1 MKPLFHC
8 KLLNVPFGDPALFI
22 EILHERR
29 ALLFDLGDIGSLT
42 EAKLLK
48 LSHVFVSHAHMDHFY
63 GFDRLLRV
71 VLGRDKHITIYGP
84 PGITSHVAGKLAGY
98 TWNLVQDYPL
108 QLRVGEIS
116 QNSIHYSCF
125 ICSEQFKGDDEGS
138 VPFEGVVDEN
148 PHYTVESVELDHRI
162 PSLAYSLME
171 RFHINVKKDSLVQEG
186 YAIGPWLR
194 ELKEHIWEDQPDD
207 LMVMVPNSEDEHTS
221 FHEVAL
227 GYLKRK
233 IVGITPG
240 QKIAY
245 VADCCYT
252 RDNVER
258 IVELVQGADLFFCE
272 AAFLEED
279 SEKARDKGHLTARQA
294 GLIAREAGVKL
305 LQVFH
310 FSPRYSERAENLTQ
324 EAQEAF
330 QGKEKKQ

>member
-22 EILHERR
+22 EILHEGR
-29 ALLFDLGDIGSLT
+29 ALLFDLGDLGSLT

-71 VLGRDKHITIYGP
+71 VLGRDKNITLYGP
-84 PGITSHVAGKLAGY
+84 PGIASHVAGKLSGY

-116 QNSIHYSCF
+116 QSSIHYSCF
-125 ICSEQFKGDDEGS
+125 MCSEQFKSENEGA
-138 VPFEGVVDEN
+138 VPFAGVIEEN
-148 PHYTVESVELDHRI
+148 PHFKVESAQLDHRI
-162 PSLAYSLME
+162 PSLAFSLME
-171 RFHINVKKDSLVQEG
+171 RFHINVNKDSLLKEG
-186 YAIGPWLR
+186 YAVGPWLR
-194 ELKEHIWEDQPDD
+194 ELKGYIWEDRPDD
-207 LMVMVPNSEDEHTS
+207 FMVRVPNGEDDDTS
-221 FHEVAL
+221 FEKVAL
-227 GYLKRK
+227 GDLKRE

-252 RDNVER
+252 RDNVGK
-258 IVELVQGADLFFCE
+258 IVQLAQGADLLFCE
-272 AAFLEED
+272 AAFLEKD
-279 SEKARDKGHLTARQA
+279 RDKAKDKGHLTARQA

-310 FSPRYSERAENLTQ
+310 FSPRYSDCPESLTE

-330 QGKEKKQ
+330 QGKKQK